1 MKHINIIKIL
11 AVMFLFIFLGL
22 QCNLVE
28 AKRLPPQEVEPVIY
42 NGVKYT
48 ATHEKMGYVEAW
60 DIKTGKKL
68 WEKKVYDVKIDPHM
82 EADVQ
87 WVFITNLSIKDGKL
101 IVVNEKGDRYEIDIE
116 SINTSQTDSN
126 ITTQTDS
133 NTISKNNSWILSAI
147 FVILLF
153 IGGYLLY
160 KLLKK
165 KR

>member
-1 MKHINIIKIL
+1 M
-11 AVMFLFIFLGL
+11 
-22 QCNLVE
+22 VE

-42 NGVKYT
+42 NGIKYT

-68 WEKKVYDVKIDPHM
+68 WEKKVYDVKIDPYM

-101 IVVNEKGDRYEIDIE
+101 IVVNENGNRYEIDIE

-126 ITTQTDS
+126 TV
-133 NTISKNNSWILSAI
+133 SKNNTGILSAI
-147 FVILLF
+147 FVVLLLF

>member
-1 MKHINIIKIL
+1 MKHISIIKIL
-11 AVMFLFIFLGL
+11 AVVFIFVFLG
-22 QCNLVE
+22 CSANMVE
-28 AKRLPPQEVEPVIY
+28 AKRLPPPKVEPVIY

-48 ATHEKMGYVEAW
+48 ATHEKMGYVQAW

-68 WEKKVYDVKIDPHM
+68 WEKKVYDVKIDPYM

-101 IVVNEKGDRYEIDIE
+101 IVVNENGDKYEIDIE
-116 SINTSQTDSN
+116 STDTSQTDSN
-126 ITTQTDS
+126 ITSQTDS
-133 NTISKNNSWILSAI
+133 NTISKNNSGMLSAI
-147 FVILLF
+147 FVVLLF

>member
-11 AVMFLFIFLGL
+11 AVVFLFIFLGL
-22 QCNLVE
+22 QCNMVE

-101 IVVNEKGDRYEIDIE
+101 IVVNENGDRYEIDIE
-116 SINTSQTDSN
+116 STDTSQTDSN
-126 ITTQTDS
+126 TV
-133 NTISKNNSWILSAI
+133 SKNNLGILSAI
-147 FVILLF
+147 FVVLLF
-153 IGGYLLY
+153 IGGYLRVNFAQ
-160 KLLKK
+160 
-165 KR
+165 KRFNLFCATF

>member
-11 AVMFLFIFLGL
+11 AVVFLFIFLGL
-22 QCNLVE
+22 QCNMVE

-60 DIKTGKKL
+60 DIKTGEKL
-68 WEKKVYDVKIDPHM
+68 WEKKDYDVKIDPHM

-101 IVVNEKGDRYEIDIE
+101 IVVNENGDRYEIDIE
-116 SINTSQTDSN
+116 STDTSQTDSN
-126 ITTQTDS
+126 TV
-133 NTISKNNSWILSAI
+133 SKNNLGILSAI
-147 FVILLF
+147 FVVLLF
-153 IGGYLLY
+153 IGGYLRVNFAQ
-160 KLLKK
+160 
-165 KR
+165 KRFNLFCATF